1 MQIKLIDTSVQ
12 ENFELVN
19 RLQKETLPYDTLYN
33 CREGWWWV
41 AYENNRPCGFAGLV
55 CSSRWTD
62 CGYLCR
68 SGVIREFRGR
78 GLQKRLIRARE
89 KMARRVGFNWLIT
102 DTTDNP
108 PSSNSL
114 IALQYRLFNPTI
126 PWAGKHSLYWRK
138 KL

>member
-1 MQIKLIDTSVQ
+1 MQIKLIDSSVQ
-12 ENFELVN
+12 ENLELLN
-19 RLQKETLPYDTLYN
+19 KLQKECLPYDTLYN
-33 CREGWWWV
+33 AKEGWWWV
-41 AYENNRPCGFAGLV
+41 AYENDVPCGFAGLV
-55 CSSRWTD
+55 CSSRWLD

-68 SGVIREFRGR
+68 SGVIRTFRGR

-114 IALQYRLFNPTI
+114 IALQYRLFNPSS
-126 PWAGKHSLYWRK
+126 PWAGRHSLYWRK